1 MNRAQAG
8 RLEST
13 LWLLNHSVFDL
24 ERLLELSEVD
34 EPTFHWKS
42 SFTEERKTRI
52 RARLAEVRAMIAA
65 LTRDHD
71 LEKREEN
78 LLTRVAAQLHT
89 QWVDIEDSKTKIL
102 KRYGEIPEGLKEKL
116 DPELDRLNEGVNRLL
131 AELRPSA
138 T

>member
-42 SFTEERKTRI
+42 SFTDERKARI

-116 DPELDRLNEGVNRLL
+116 DPELDRLNAGVNSLL
-131 AELRPSA
+131 AELRPP
-138 T
+138 TT